1 MAGRLA
7 ESQTF
12 WKIALATAAVTWGF
26 SFFVV
31 KDIVETL
38 PTFELLAIRFG
49 SSAIIMLVL
58 FFKDIRA
65 NIEKRTV
72 LVGLAMGVVEWAAF
86 SAQTLGI
93 AETTAG
99 KSAFLT
105 GTYCVLV
112 PFVSYFMSG
121 EKLTRYNVGAAFMCL
136 AGIALVALDS
146 AELNVGDML
155 TLVGAVLFA
164 IQIAMAAKF
173 GRNLDVNA
181 MTFWMFVAMGV
192 LSLVSCLLFEEPL
205 SPLSF
210 DATTWLALVFLSAI
224 CTCLLMLIQN
234 KGLSMVPASSG
245 ALLLSLESPSG
256 VLFSVLMTGETLT
269 VRLVAG
275 FVLIFLAI
283 VVSETHLSFLKRI
296 GGD

>member
-7 ESQTF
+7 DSQTF
-12 WKIALATAAVTWGF
+12 WKIALAAAAVTWGF

-49 SSAIIMLVL
+49 SSAVIMLVL
-58 FFKDIRA
+58 FFKDILA
-65 NIEKRTV
+65 NVKKQTV
-72 LVGLAMGVVEWAAF
+72 LVGLAMGLVEWAAF

-112 PFVSYFMSG
+112 PFVSHFMSG

-146 AELNVGDML
+146 AELNVGDAL

-164 IQIAMAAKF
+164 LQIAMAAKY

-181 MTFWMFVAMGV
+181 MTFWMFVAMGA
-192 LSLVSCLLFEEPL
+192 LSLASCFLFEEPL
-205 SPLSF
+205 ALSSF
-210 DATTWLALVFLSAI
+210 DATTWLALAFLSAI

-234 KGLSMVPASSG
+234 KGLAMVPASSG

-256 VLFSVLMTGETLT
+256 VFFSVLMTGETLT
-269 VRLVAG
+269 VRLVVG

-283 VVSETHLSFLKRI
+283 VVSETHLSFLKRSSE
-296 GGD
+296 D